1 MVDDVLYCTLF
12 HLPSLTLILPV
23 DPMAVNPP
31 LSPATSQICFLS
43 PEKLSGPLAD
53 SSSSFS
59 ESAPVAWLWSWF
71 RFFDQ
76 EAPFLWQRRK
86 RRRGRRRGRERERRE
101 EKILIEMLST
111 GQWIFSN
118 HLNVSCRMLEWF
130 ITADSEVWQR
140 ASEMS
145 DGIFFLMSFP
155 WSSLSP
161 GLCTSI
167 N

>member
-12 HLPSLTLILPV
+12 HLPDLTLILPV

-71 RFFDQ
+71 RFLIRRPLFFDK
-76 EAPFLWQRRK
+76 EEK
-86 RRRGRRRGRERERRE
+86 EEEDEEEGERERRE